1 MITLRKIAAVVL
13 GVGMISTM
21 IPTVV
26 MADNTESYVANVNE
40 GDVTENVFYDEGYEI
55 TTENG
60 NVVKVVCNGEILF
73 TAEYDNAGNRIT
85 KNGVSNSIFLYEN
98 GLLSMENRN
107 GRNINYLYEDKSNGA
122 KECIAFVVDGE
133 KYYLNRDEFGKII
146 GISDCYNNE
155 IARYSYSDIDITG
168 VFRYDKGEWIEEY
181 SEEFIGNYNKI
192 RLYGDYK
199 DDETGW
205 YYSSGLYTDAS
216 RKIVIGLNVDDVD
229 YSNPFYESDSI
240 SLLSTYYEDIE
251 LAAEEWTE
259 DLLNNSNFVRA
270 KTKDDIGNMSLVEKI
285 ARTIYGEN
293 TSYTGDQNAIAWVIL
308 NRHHQ
313 WNQTL
318 GQVVVPS
325 QFYGLESSEGLG
337 TITGST
343 GWKNA
348 IFLACLM
355 QTDSSEDAWTHI
367 QPRPYG
373 ISNQLYFVSARRNIV
388 ERTGFVDEEK
398 VDYKSEDDRYNTK
411 YTDSYGNVS
420 YIENIAIAGRGVYK
434 NAHKLIEAY
443 EAMNKPWIN
452 IFFNKK

>member
-1 MITLRKIAAVVL
+1 MIDI
-13 GVGMISTM
+13 M

-26 MADNTESYVANVNE
+26 MADNTDSYVANVNE
-40 GDVTENVFYDEGYEI
+40 GGVTENVFYDEGYEV

-60 NVVKVVCNGEILF
+60 NVVKVVCNGDILF
-73 TAEYDNAGNRIT
+73 TAEYDSAGNRIT
-85 KNGVSNSIFLYEN
+85 KNGVSNSIFLYKN
-98 GLLSMENRN
+98 GFLSMENRN

-168 VFRYDKGEWIEEY
+168 VFRYDKGEWVEEY

-216 RKIVIGLNVDDVD
+216 RKIVIGLNVDDVNN
-229 YSNPFYESDSI
+229 SNPFYESDSI
-240 SLLSTYYEDIE
+240 SLLSTYYEDIDF
-251 LAAEEWTE
+251 AADEWATTLM
-259 DLLNNSNFVRA
+259 DNSNFVVQ
-270 KTKDDIGNMSLVEKI
+270 KTPDDVSSMSLVEKI

-293 TSYTGDQNAIAWVIL
+293 TEKTTDQDAIAWVML

-313 WNQTL
+313 WSQTL
-318 GQVVVPS
+318 EQVVVPG
-325 QFYGLESSEGLG
+325 QFNALKEKNGQAFE
-337 TITGST
+337 TINKSL

-348 IFLACLM
+348 VYLACLM
-355 QTDSSEDAWTHI
+355 LTDSSEDAWNHI
-367 QPRPYG
+367 VPRPYG
-373 ISNQLYFVSARRNIV
+373 ISTQLYFVSAHNKIEGKKITDVSGGVRL
-388 ERTGFVDEEK
+388 VDDK
-398 VDYKSEDDRYNTK
+398 
-411 YTDSYGNVS
+411 GNVS
-420 YIENIAIAGRGVYK
+420 FICDISMAGMGTYSSAAELELAYT
-434 NAHKLIEAY
+434 NAK
-443 EAMNKPWIN
+443 KPWVN
-452 IFFNKK
+452 VFFNKKQEVSRK

>member
-1 MITLRKIAAVVL
+1 M
-13 GVGMISTM
+13 
-21 IPTVV
+21 
-26 MADNTESYVANVNE
+26 
-40 GDVTENVFYDEGYEI
+40 
-55 TTENG
+55 
-60 NVVKVVCNGEILF
+60 
-73 TAEYDNAGNRIT
+73 
-85 KNGVSNSIFLYEN
+85 
-98 GLLSMENRN
+98 
-107 GRNINYLYEDKSNGA
+107 
-122 KECIAFVVDGE
+122 CI
-133 KYYLNRDEFGKII
+133 RD
-146 GISDCYNNE
+146 S
-155 IARYSYSDIDITG
+155 
-168 VFRYDKGEWIEEY
+168 
-181 SEEFIGNYNKI
+181 
-192 RLYGDYK
+192 
-199 DDETGW
+199 
-205 YYSSGLYTDAS
+205 LYTDAS

-398 VDYKSEDDRYNTK
+398 VDYKSEDDRYNTCLL
-411 YTDSYGNVS
+411 YTSPSPRDT
-420 YIENIAIAGRGVYK
+420 R
-434 NAHKLIEAY
+434 
-443 EAMNKPWIN
+443 
-452 IFFNKK
+452 

>member
-13 GVGMISTM
+13 GVGMIGIM
-21 IPTVV
+21 IPMVV
-26 MADNTESYVANVNE
+26 MADNTDSYVANVNE
-40 GDVTENVFYDEGYEI
+40 DDVTENVFYDEGYEI

-60 NVVKVVCNGEILF
+60 NVVKVVCNGDVLF
-73 TAEYDNAGNRIT
+73 TAEYDSAGNRIT

-98 GLLSMENRN
+98 GFLSMENRN

-155 IARYSYSDIDITG
+155 IAKYSYSDIDITG

-216 RKIVIGLNVDDVD
+216 RKIVIGLNVDDVND
-229 YSNPFYESDSI
+229 SNPFYESDSI
-240 SLLSTYYEDIE
+240 SLLSTYYEDIDF
-251 LAAEEWTE
+251 AADEWATALM
-259 DLLNNSNFVRA
+259 DNSNFVVQ
-270 KTKDDIGNMSLVEKI
+270 KTPDDVSSMSLVEKI

-293 TSYTGDQNAIAWVIL
+293 TEKTTDQDAIAWVML

-313 WNQTL
+313 WSQTL
-318 GQVVVPS
+318 EQVVVPG
-325 QFYGLESSEGLG
+325 QFNALKEKNGQAFE
-337 TITGST
+337 TINKSL

-348 IFLACLM
+348 VYLACLM
-355 QTDSSEDAWTHI
+355 LTDSSEDAWNHI
-367 QPRPYG
+367 VPRPYG
-373 ISNQLYFVSARRNIV
+373 ISTQLYFVSAHNKIEGKKITDVSGGVRL
-388 ERTGFVDEEK
+388 VDDK
-398 VDYKSEDDRYNTK
+398 
-411 YTDSYGNVS
+411 GNVS
-420 YIENIAIAGRGVYK
+420 FICDISMAGMGTYSSAAELELAYT
-434 NAHKLIEAY
+434 NAKR
-443 EAMNKPWIN
+443 PWVN
-452 IFFNKK
+452 VFFNKKQEVSRK

>member
-26 MADNTESYVANVNE
+26 MADNTDSYVANVNE

-60 NVVKVVCNGEILF
+60 NVVKVVCNGDVLF
-73 TAEYDNAGNRIT
+73 TAEYDSAGNRIT

-98 GLLSMENRN
+98 GFLSMENRN

-216 RKIVIGLNVDDVD
+216 RKIVIGLNVDDVN

-240 SLLSTYYEDIE
+240 SLLSTYYEDIDF
-251 LAAEEWTE
+251 AADEWATALM
-259 DLLNNSNFVRA
+259 DNSNFVVQ
-270 KTKDDIGNMSLVEKI
+270 KTPDDVSSMSLVEKI

-293 TSYTGDQNAIAWVIL
+293 TAKTTDQDAIAWVML

-313 WNQTL
+313 WSQTL
-318 GQVVVPS
+318 EQVVVPG
-325 QFYGLESSEGLG
+325 QFDALKEKNGQAFE
-337 TITGST
+337 TINKSL

-348 IFLACLM
+348 VYLACLM
-355 QTDSSEDAWTHI
+355 LTDSSEDAWNHI
-367 QPRPYG
+367 VPRPYG
-373 ISNQLYFVSARRNIV
+373 ISTQLYFVSAHNKIEGKKITDVSGGVRL
-388 ERTGFVDEEK
+388 VDDK
-398 VDYKSEDDRYNTK
+398 
-411 YTDSYGNVS
+411 GNVS
-420 YIENIAIAGRGVYK
+420 FICDISMAGMGTYSSAAELELAYE
-434 NAHKLIEAY
+434 NAHK
-443 EAMNKPWIN
+443 PWVN
-452 IFFNKK
+452 VFFNKKQEGSRK